1 MHLKKI
7 FLFLLVGLS
16 INSSAQNL
24 VSKKGEPYLPEKG
37 DWGLGIDAVPFLEYA
52 GRLLSQNGSNSPTI
66 NTVSGFPLQISG
78 KYFQEEKR
86 AIRARLRIGVGAST
100 AKNSVIDMVNT
111 TLDTVYTQ
119 DVRKQRSSNLLL
131 GLGKEYRR
139 GKTRL
144 QGFYGYEG
152 MLSIT
157 SSKTTY
163 QYGNQFSSTFPTV
176 YSTDFSTQAETGY
189 ASSIVSGRTTQVK
202 SGTTFG
208 LGFRGFLG
216 AEYFIFPKVSISGE
230 LGWGF
235 MFTNSNDGNIVTESW
250 DNINNGVKSRTL
262 VKAGGSSFGVDTDN
276 ALGSVSLQ
284 LYF

>member
-1 MHLKKI
+1 M
-7 FLFLLVGLS
+7 LLATGS
-16 INSSAQNL
+16 MSTYGQNL
-24 VSKKGEPYLPEKG
+24 VSKKGEPFLPEKG
-37 DWGLGIDAVPFLEYA
+37 DWGLGIDAVPFLEYT

-78 KYFQEEKR
+78 KYFMEEKR
-86 AIRARLRIGVGAST
+86 AIRARLRVGISSAT
-100 AKNSVIDMVNT
+100 DKNSVIDMVNT

-119 DVRKQRSSNLLL
+119 DVRKQKGSNILL
-131 GLGKEYRR
+131 GLGKEYRK

-176 YSTDFSTQAETGY
+176 YSTDFSIPAESGY
-189 ASSIVSGRTTQVK
+189 SSSIVSGRTTQVK
-202 SGTTFG
+202 SGTSFG
-208 LGFRGFLG
+208 IGFRGFIG
-216 AEYFIFPKVSISGE
+216 AEYFIFPKMSIAGE

-235 MFTNSNDGNIVTESW
+235 MFRNSNDGNVITESW

-262 VKAGGSSFGVDTDN
+262 VKAGGNSFGIDTDN
-276 ALGSVSLQ
+276 SMGSVSLQ

>member
-1 MHLKKI
+1 MQLGK
-7 FLFLLVGLS
+7 LFFVLLFSGSVS
-16 INSSAQNL
+16 ASAQTL
-24 VSKKGEPYLPEKG
+24 VSKKGEPFLPEKS
-37 DWGLGIDAVPFLEYA
+37 DWSIGIDAVPFLDYT
-52 GRLLSQNGSNSPTI
+52 GRLLSQNGSNAPTI
-66 NTVSGFPLQISG
+66 NTVNGFPLQISG
-78 KYFQEEKR
+78 KYFQEEKK
-86 AIRARLRIGVGAST
+86 AIRARLRIGVASST
-100 AKNSVIDMVNT
+100 DKNSVIDMVNT

-119 DVRKQRSSNLLL
+119 DVRKQRNSNILL
-131 GLGKEYRR
+131 GLGREWRR

-176 YSTDFSTQAETGY
+176 YSTDFSTPAESGFS
-189 ASSIVSGRTTQVK
+189 SSIVSGRTTQVK

-208 LGFRGFLG
+208 LGLRGFIG
-216 AEYFIFPKVSISGE
+216 AEYFIFPKVSIAAE

-235 MFTNSNDGNIVTESW
+235 MFKNANDGNTVTESW

-262 VKAGGSSFGVDTDN
+262 VNAGGNSFGIDTDN
-276 ALGSVSLQ
+276 GYGSLSLQ

>member
-1 MHLKKI
+1 MQI
-7 FLFLLVGLS
+7 GRLFLAVTMTISLGL
-16 INSSAQNL
+16 NAQNL
-24 VSKKGEPYLPEKG
+24 VSKKGEPYLPEKA
-37 DWGLGIDAVPFLEYA
+37 DWAIGFDAVPFLDYA
-52 GRLLSQNGSNSPTI
+52 GRLLSQNGSNAPTI

-78 KYFQEEKR
+78 KYFQEEKK
-86 AIRARLRIGVGAST
+86 AIRARLRIGVGSST
-100 AKNSVIDMVNT
+100 DKNSVIDMVNT

-119 DVRKQRSSNLLL
+119 DVRKQKGSNILL
-131 GLGKEYRR
+131 GIGREWRR

-176 YSTDFSTQAETGY
+176 YATDFSTPSETGFT
-189 ASSIVSGRTTQVK
+189 SSIVSGRTTQIK
-202 SGTTFG
+202 SGTAFG
-208 LGFRGFLG
+208 LGLRGFIG
-216 AEYFIFPKVSISGE
+216 AEYFIFPKVSIAGE

-235 MFTNSNDGNIVTESW
+235 MFKNANDGNLVTESW
-250 DNINNGVKSRTL
+250 DNINNGVKSRSL

-276 ALGSVSLQ
+276 AFGSISLQ

>member
-1 MHLKKI
+1 M
-7 FLFLLVGLS
+7 LLATGS
-16 INSSAQNL
+16 MSTYSQNL
-24 VSKKGEPYLPEKG
+24 VSKKGEPFLPEKG
-37 DWGLGIDAVPFLEYA
+37 DWGLGIDAVPFLEYT

-78 KYFQEEKR
+78 KYFMEEKR
-86 AIRARLRIGVGAST
+86 AIRARLRVGISSAT
-100 AKNSVIDMVNT
+100 DKNSVIDMVNT

-119 DVRKQRSSNLLL
+119 DVRKQKGSNILL
-131 GLGKEYRR
+131 GLGKEYRK

-176 YSTDFSTQAETGY
+176 YSTDFSVPAESGY
-189 ASSIVSGRTTQVK
+189 SSSIVSGRTTQVK
-202 SGTTFG
+202 SGTSFG
-208 LGFRGFLG
+208 IGFRGFIG
-216 AEYFIFPKVSISGE
+216 AEYFIFPKMSIAGE

-235 MFTNSNDGNIVTESW
+235 MFRNSNDGNVITESW

-262 VKAGGSSFGVDTDN
+262 VKAGGNSFGIDTDN
-276 ALGSVSLQ
+276 SMGSVSLQ